1 MALPQRIS
9 KRINKDMTQNSHI
22 PPLPCVLHAT
32 IGLEGKSHGEPG
44 HGEIRYQVERAL
56 KRATFVI
63 EGYQG
68 QIVRQGGGEIL
79 ALFPEVEHA
88 IISSCEMVS
97 RITQLPPVLG
107 TRLSLRIGLQCGE
120 AVISGDTLIG
130 EAAAIAAGLL
140 GQTGPGQILAGH
152 RTLGALPPALG
163 HVLRPLVLH
172 SEQSGAHE
180 SAVLEVSC
188 QGVSGGRIVP
198 SAPSEYE
205 PALRLGNGK
214 REYVVEASSRG
225 LSLGRDPECDVIIHD
240 PRASRRH
247 AWVGHRKNG
256 FVLAD
261 SSSNGSFV
269 TFNDGAEHMV
279 KHAELPLS
287 GKGSIAF
294 GEDFDEG
301 PREVFQFEIVA
312 GKG

>member
-1 MALPQRIS
+1 MSR
-9 KRINKDMTQNSHI
+9 NSQT

-32 IGLEGKSHGEPG
+32 IGLEGKAHGEPA

-56 KRATFVI
+56 KRASFVI

-68 QIVRQGGGEIL
+68 QMVRHGGGEIL
-79 ALFPEVEHA
+79 ALFPEVEPA
-88 IISSCEMVS
+88 IIASCEMAS

-130 EAAAIAAGLL
+130 EAAAIATGLL
-140 GQTGPGQILAGH
+140 GQAKPGQILAGH
-152 RTLGALPPALG
+152 RTLSNLPPNLR

-172 SEQSGAHE
+172 SDQRESQE

-188 QGVSGGRIVP
+188 QGVTGGRIVP
-198 SAPSEYE
+198 SAPAE
-205 PALRLGNGK
+205 PEPSLRLTNGK
-214 REYVVEASSRG
+214 REYIVEASSRG
-225 LSLGRDPECDVIIHD
+225 LSLGRDPECDVSIHD

-261 SSSNGSFV
+261 SSSNGTFV
-269 TFNDGAEHMV
+269 TFEDGAEHMV
-279 KHAELPLS
+279 KHAELPLV

-294 GEDFDEG
+294 GEDFNEAPGD
-301 PREVFQFEIVA
+301 VFQFEINE
-312 GKG
+312 GKGGLT

>member
-1 MALPQRIS
+1 
-9 KRINKDMTQNSHI
+9 MTTNDHT

-32 IGLEGKSHGEPG
+32 IYLEGKPHGEGG
-44 HGEIRYQVERAL
+44 HGEIRYQIERAL

-68 QIVRQGGGEIL
+68 QVVRQGGGELL
-79 ALFPEVEHA
+79 ALFPETEYA
-88 IISSCEMVS
+88 IIASCEIVS

-107 TRLSLRIGLQCGE
+107 TRLSLRVGLQCGE

-140 GQTGPGQILAGH
+140 GQAGPGQILAGH
-152 RTLGALPPALG
+152 RTLSTLDRNLRHVLQPL
-163 HVLRPLVLH
+163 VLRP
-172 SEQSGAHE
+172 EQGGAQA
-180 SAVLEVSC
+180 SAVLAVSC
-188 QGVSGGRIVP
+188 QGITGGRIVP
-198 SAPSEYE
+198 AAPAE
-205 PALRLGNGK
+205 PDPTLHLTIGK
-214 REYVVEASSRG
+214 REYVVAASSRG
-225 LSLGRDPECDVIIHD
+225 LSLGRDAECDVIIRD

-269 TFNDGAEHMV
+269 TFDNGAEHMV
-279 KHAELPLS
+279 KRAELPLS

-294 GEDFDEG
+294 GEAFDEG
-301 PREVFQFEIVA
+301 PREVFQFEIL
-312 GKG
+312 